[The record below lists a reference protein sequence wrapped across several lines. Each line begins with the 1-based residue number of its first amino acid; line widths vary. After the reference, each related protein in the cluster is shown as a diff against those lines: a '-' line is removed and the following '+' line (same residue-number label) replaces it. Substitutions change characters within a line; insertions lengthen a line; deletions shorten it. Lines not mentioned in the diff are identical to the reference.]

1 MEWRLHRL
9 QRRSSQWLLHSAL
22 ALLAFLTFVPLV
34 TLLSL
39 SVKDVYQFNVAP
51 MGITFPMRFENYA
64 LAWKFMR
71 DPILHN
77 IIVASVATCAS
88 LTMATLSAFVFARFR
103 FPGRDTLFFAI
114 LILLFIPNTVLLV
127 PTYQLI
133 ISQNLHNTLWALI
146 LPYCAQQ
153 ALAIVVLRTFFQDL
167 PEEMFDAATV
177 DGASIQQQFWRIAVP
192 LSLPIIGAMAIFQV
206 WLIWNDYAW
215 PSLVANSPQ
224 ARTAT
229 LALIVFNDFALP
241 EPGAGM
247 AAGVL
252 AALPMLVLFF
262 VTMRAFIAG
271 LTAGAVK
278 G

>member
-1 MEWRLHRL
+1 MNRL
-9 QRRSSQWLLHSAL
+9 RRHAGQWVIQLVLLM
-22 ALLAFLTFVPLV
+22 LAFITFVPLV

-39 SVKDVYQFNVAP
+39 SVKDIYQFNVAP

-71 DPILHN
+71 DPIWHN
-77 IIVASVATCAS
+77 ILIATVATLAS
-88 LTMATLSAFVFARFR
+88 LSMASISAFVFARFR
-103 FPGRDTLFFAI
+103 FPGRDVLFFAI
-114 LILLFIPNTVLLV
+114 VILLFIPNTVLLV

-133 ISQNLHNTLWALI
+133 ISFSLQNTLWALI
-146 LPYCAQQ
+146 LPYCALQ
-153 ALAIVVLRTFFQDL
+153 ALAIVVLRTFFL
-167 PEEMFDAATV
+167 EMPDELFDAAIV
-177 DGASIQQQFWRIAVP
+177 DGASVVQQFTAIAAP
-192 LSLPIIGAMAIFQV
+192 LAKPVISAMAIFQV
-206 WLIWNDYAW
+206 WQIWNDYAW
-215 PSLVANSPQ
+215 PSLVANAPQ
-224 ARTAT
+224 ARTAA
-229 LALIVFNDFALP
+229 LALIVFNDFTMP

-262 VTMRAFIAG
+262 ATMRTFIAG

>member
-1 MEWRLHRL
+1 MRSL
-9 QRRSSQWLLHSAL
+9 RRNAGQWAIQI
-22 ALLAFLTFVPLV
+22 ALLLLGVITFAPLV

-51 MGITFPMRFENYA
+51 MGMTFPMHFENYA

-71 DPILHN
+71 EPIWHN
-77 IIVASVATCAS
+77 ILVASLSTLAG
-88 LTMATLSAFVFARFR
+88 LTMASISAFVFARFR
-103 FPGRDTLFFAI
+103 FPGRNVLFFAI
-114 LILLFIPNTVLLV
+114 VVLLFIPNTVLLV

-133 ISQNLHNTLWALI
+133 IRFSLQNTLWALI
-146 LPYCAQQ
+146 LPYCALQ
-153 ALAIVVLRTFFQDL
+153 ALAIVVLRTFFIEMPEDL
-167 PEEMFDAATV
+167 FDAATV
-177 DGASIQQQFWRIAVP
+177 DGASVLQQFTAIGVP
-192 LSLPIIGAMAIFQV
+192 LAKPVISAMAIFQV

-215 PSLVANSPQ
+215 PSLVANAPQ
-224 ARTAT
+224 ARTAA
-229 LALIVFNDFALP
+229 LALIVFNDFMRP

-252 AALPMLVLFF
+252 AALPMLALFF
-262 VTMRAFIAG
+262 VTMRTFIAG

>member
-1 MEWRLHRL
+1 RL
-9 QRRSSQWLLHSAL
+9 RRHAGQWVIQLVLLM
-22 ALLAFLTFVPLV
+22 LAFITFVPLV

-39 SVKDVYQFNVAP
+39 SVKDIYQFNVAP

-71 DPILHN
+71 DPIWHN
-77 IIVASVATCAS
+77 ILIATVATLAS
-88 LTMATLSAFVFARFR
+88 LSMASISAFVFARFR
-103 FPGRDTLFFAI
+103 FPGRDVLFFAI
-114 LILLFIPNTVLLV
+114 VILLFIPNTVLLV

-133 ISQNLHNTLWALI
+133 ISFSLQNTLWALI
-146 LPYCAQQ
+146 LPYCALQ
-153 ALAIVVLRTFFQDL
+153 ALAIVVLRTFFL
-167 PEEMFDAATV
+167 EMPDELFDAAIV
-177 DGASIQQQFWRIAVP
+177 DGASVVQQFTAIAAP
-192 LSLPIIGAMAIFQV
+192 LAKPVISAMAIFQV

-215 PSLVANSPQ
+215 PSLVANAPQ
-224 ARTAT
+224 ARTAA
-229 LALIVFNDFALP
+229 LALIVFNDFTMP

-262 VTMRAFIAG
+262 ATMRTFIAG

>member
-1 MEWRLHRL
+1 MGRQLFRP
-9 QRRSSQWLLHSAL
+9 RRQGSQFLLHAVL
-22 ALLAFLTFVPLV
+22 ALFGFLTFVPLV

-51 MGITFPMRFENYA
+51 MGITFPMNFENYA

-77 IIVASVATCAS
+77 LIVATVATCAS
-88 LTMATLSAFVFARFR
+88 LTMATLAAFVFARFR
-103 FPGRDTLFFAI
+103 FPGRDALFFAI

-153 ALAIVVLRTFFQDL
+153 ALAIIVIRTFFQEL
-167 PEEMFDAATV
+167 PEEMFDAAIV
-177 DGASIQQQFWRIAVP
+177 DGASVLQQFWQIAIP
-192 LSLPIIGAMAIFQV
+192 LSLPIISAMAIFQV

-215 PSLVANSPQ
+215 PSLVANTPQ

-241 EPGAGM
+241 QPGAGM
-247 AAGVL
+247 AAGVI
-252 AALPMLVLFF
+252 AAIPMVILFF
-262 VTMRAFIAG
+262 VTMRSFIAG